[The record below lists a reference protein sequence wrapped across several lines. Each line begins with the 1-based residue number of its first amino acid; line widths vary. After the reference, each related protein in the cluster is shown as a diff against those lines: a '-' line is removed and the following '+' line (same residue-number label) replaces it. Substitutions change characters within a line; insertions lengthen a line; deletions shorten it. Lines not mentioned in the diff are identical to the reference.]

1 MIKKKSRFLTFI
13 FSMFPGAGHM
23 YMGFMKMGVSFASVF
38 LFLMFISS
46 WLHMRIFSF
55 LIPLIWIYSF
65 FDCMNKVGLDEDK
78 LSLLEDKYLFS
89 LNELLKIDRNVLEKR
104 RLVIG
109 FILLFLGI
117 YLVGDNLMDVLERY
131 IPYEIY
137 SSIYHSMREVP
148 QVIMGIVIVVFGMKL
163 IQGKNR
169 GSENECLREEE

>member
-1 MIKKKSRFLTFI
+1 MIKKKSGFLTFI

-38 LFLMFISS
+38 LFLMFICS
-46 WLHMRIFSF
+46 WFHMRIFSF

-65 FDCMNKVGLDEDK
+65 FDCMNKIGLDEDK

-89 LNELLKIDRNVLEKR
+89 LEELLKMDKNLFEKR
-104 RLVIG
+104 RLVVG

-137 SSIYHSMREVP
+137 SVIYNDMREVP
-148 QVIMGIVIVVFGMKL
+148 QLIAGIAIVAFGIKL
-163 IQGKNR
+163 IYGKNNR
-169 GSENECLREEE
+169 SVNKCIGREE